1 MRAYL
6 IAIAAIGLVA
16 VSCKSKKEMTD
27 NTAKADSIQVA
38 DSIAKVFADIAIADA
53 QNTPPTIAVGEP
65 NPATPT
71 PNDSI
76 RLNVSFYSPGSGI
89 NYRAAQSLDGFLTKY
104 QAANPGAV
112 TIYKTAW
119 GREGEVDYCFKM
131 NDKTKG
137 DDFVKQVKD
146 LLAGQDRINYK
157 ENTTCRKPRN

>member
-16 VSCKSKKEMTD
+16 VSCKSKKEMAVRS
-27 NTAKADSIQVA
+27 NAKADSTRIADSMAAVAAVA
-38 DSIAKVFADIAIADA
+38 DV
-53 QNTPPTIAVGEP
+53 QTIVVGEP
-65 NPATPT
+65 NPATPS

-89 NYRAAQSLDGFLTKY
+89 NYRAAQSLNGFLTKY
-104 QAANPGAV
+104 EATNPGAV
-112 TIYKTAW
+112 TVYKTAW

>member
-16 VSCKSKKEMTD
+16 VSCKSKKEMTN

-53 QNTPPTIAVGEP
+53 QNTPPT
-65 NPATPT
+65 

-76 RLNVSFYSPGSGI
+76 RLNISFYSPGSGI
-89 NYRAAQSLDGFLTKY
+89 NYRAAQSLNSFLTKY
-104 QAANPGAV
+104 EAANPGAV
-112 TIYKTAW
+112 TVYKTAW

>member
-1 MRAYL
+1 MKTYL

-16 VSCKSKKEMTD
+16 VSCKSKKEIAARS
-27 NTAKADSIQVA
+27 NAKADSTRIADSMAAVAAVA
-38 DSIAKVFADIAIADA
+38 DV
-53 QNTPPTIAVGEP
+53 QTIAVGEP

-89 NYRAAQSLDGFLTKY
+89 NYRAAQSLNSFLTKY
-104 QAANPGAV
+104 EDANPGAV
-112 TIYKTAW
+112 TVYKTAW
-119 GREGEVDYCFKM
+119 GREGEVDYCFKV
-131 NDKTKG
+131 NDKAKG
-137 DDFVKQVKD
+137 DAFVKQVKD